1 MKEDKVKL
9 TDLSVFLIVSV
20 ITIVFIIVG
29 YHICKMD
36 DTDANSDL
44 SSGTYY
50 KAKIESITKT
60 TTGTDDTSYQYDD
73 STVSADSNV
82 PPTKTIYF
90 KATILNGPDKGTTV
104 DGTQVLDYTYGTPD
118 KEVTQGNQ
126 IIISPSQDPDSGA
139 TVWTMISYNKIN
151 YLVGLLVVFL
161 VILIIIGRL
170 KGFTTIIALIYS
182 TVIIFTI
189 YIPSILK
196 GYNIYLSTTIVAVF
210 IIFMSMLII
219 NGANKKTW
227 GAIIG
232 NIGGVA
238 IAGLLGLLANKV
250 MGITGMVDENSMF
263 LKTYNNGIDLVGV
276 VWGGIVIGS
285 LGAIM
290 DISMTIAS
298 AMHELSETMKNKTFG
313 DMLRSGMNIGK
324 DAIGTMTN
332 TLVLAYI
339 GSSLAVV
346 LLLMAYSRSSVY
358 LFNMEMIMVQ
368 IIQAVVG
375 SIGILFAVP
384 ITALF
389 AARIYN
395 KDD

>member
-1 MKEDKVKL
+1 MKENKL
-9 TDLSVFLIVSV
+9 TDVSVFLIVSV

-29 YHICKMD
+29 YHICKID
-36 DTDANSDL
+36 DTGTNSDL

-50 KAKIESITKT
+50 KAKIDSITKT
-60 TTGTDDTSYQYDD
+60 EVADTSDQYSDPTASTD
-73 STVSADSNV
+73 SSV

-90 KATILNGPDKGTTV
+90 KATISNGPDKGTTV
-104 DGTQVLDYTYGTPD
+104 DGTQILDYSYGTPD
-118 KEVTQGNQ
+118 KEVAQGNQ
-126 IIISPSQDPDSGA
+126 IVISPSQDPDSGA

-161 VILIIIGRL
+161 IILIIIGRV
-170 KGFTTIIALIYS
+170 KGFTTIVALIYS
-182 TVIIFTI
+182 TIIIFTI

-227 GAIIG
+227 CAIVG

-263 LKTYNNGIDLVGV
+263 LKTYNNGIDLIGV
-276 VWGGIVIGS
+276 VWGGILIGS

-298 AMHELSETMKNKTFG
+298 AMHELSETMKNKSFG
-313 DMLRSGMNIGK
+313 DLLKSGMNIGK

-346 LLLMAYSRSSVY
+346 LLLMAYSRSSIY

-395 KDD
+395 RD